1 MGGEITRDSELGQG
15 GQNAPLEMDEVEA
28 FVHQWEAALWS
39 ITVKPHFS
47 IISLE
52 ELKLPLWG
60 IVLLNLSDYNNWIL

>member
-47 IISLE
+47 IISWKSLNYPYE
-52 ELKLPLWG
+52 E
-60 IVLLNLSDYNNWIL
+60 